1 MHQVVVSIPFGLQ
14 ETHPSGGA
22 PADLQGMV
30 VELAEA
36 KEGRKNRMSGANCS
50 KHCFEV
56 SYTLCLLS

>member
-36 KEGRKNRMSGANCS
+36 KEGRKKQNEWGQL
-50 KHCFEV
+50 FEA
-56 SYTLCLLS
+56 LF